1 MGQIVDQMKQPLNSY
16 SVEKP
21 TINSR
26 IVRSPSTEPQDL
38 YVYGSTV
45 VEFYGDHVR
54 MSLDDWNKYKQ
65 RLIPVLKQG
74 DMKYG
79 STETGS

>member
-1 MGQIVDQMKQPLNSY
+1 MGQIVDQTKQPLNSCTA
-16 SVEKP
+16 EKP

-38 YVYGSTV
+38 CVYGSTV

-54 MSLDDWNKYKQ
+54 ISLDDWNKYKQ

-74 DMKYG
+74 EMKHG